1 MQLELVNGVLML
13 TDGGV
18 SYEFDIT
25 VDDITK
31 RLSQL
36 GYTATQEDTEAI
48 TFEIIKSTNYTLNY
62 CNIVKIPSVINPRL
76 IDRVCGEFLY
86 YKKNSGTLEGFDYDA
101 VIKQIKEGDT
111 SITYAVGQGE
121 DTPENRFD
129 NFIKSLKSDFDK
141 WITPHRRLRW

>member
-1 MQLELVNGVLML
+1 MAVTREHV
-13 TDGGV
+13 
-18 SYEFDIT
+18 I
-25 VDDITK
+25 K
-31 RLSQL
+31 RLAQL
-36 GYTATQEDTEAI
+36 GYVATIEDSDHI
-48 TFEIIKSTNYTLNY
+48 DFELEKIINYTLNY
-62 CNIVKIPSVINPRL
+62 CNITAVPAIIEPRL

-86 YKKNSGTLEGFDYDA
+86 YKKNSGSLEGFNYEA

-129 NFIKSLKSDFDK
+129 TFVKQLERGYDK